1 MDALVNAQCAYR
13 VFHQIAKEDELIYR
27 FFDMPKAEVGT
38 PKYVANQMKAKG
50 LQKLRWYCQIC
61 EKQCRDENGFKCHTQ
76 SESHVRNMLRV
87 GENTKKSIDQY
98 SQQFKR
104 DFITLLRSGHG
115 EKKINANRFYQ
126 EYIRDKNHIH
136 MNATRWTT
144 LSEFVKYL
152 GREGICRVEETEKD
166 GLCIAYIDNSPEALK
181 RQEALRQKE
190 KSAKGD
196 EEVSQLILQKQVE
209 EAQKLKSSER
219 PEKTENNEL
228 KRSDAH
234 PLQISLGTVKK
245 PTKEA
250 SVTKPKPPSN
260 ALSVMKPKSS
270 SNKVSKSRDD
280 SAKPKSA
287 LERIMMKEQRVKQNV
302 THR

>member
-1 MDALVNAQCAYR
+1 MYS
-13 VFHQIAKEDELIYR
+13 ITIT
-27 FFDMPKAEVGT
+27 MPKAEVGT

-50 LQKLRWYCQIC
+50 LQKLRWFCQIC

-76 SESHVRNMLRV
+76 SESHVRNMLKV
-87 GENTKKSIDQY
+87 GENTKKSIDGY

-104 DFITLLRSGHG
+104 DFMTLLRTGHG

-126 EYIRDKNHIH
+126 EYIRDKNHVH

-152 GREGICRVEETEKD
+152 GREGICRVEESEKD
-166 GLCIAYIDNSPEALK
+166 GLCIAYIDSSPEALK

-209 EAQKLKSSER
+209 EAQKLKSSAE

-228 KRSDAH
+228 KRTEAQ
-234 PLQISLGTVKK
+234 PLQFSFGAAKK
-245 PTKEA
+245 PTKETDT
-250 SVTKPKPPSN
+250 TKPKPPQN
-260 ALSVMKPKSS
+260 ALSAMKPKTSV
-270 SNKVSKSRDD
+270 NKVSKSRDE
-280 SAKPKSA
+280 SARPKSA
-287 LERIMMKEQRVKQNV
+287 LERIMMKEQRVKQKP
-302 THR
+302 TSHR

>member
-1 MDALVNAQCAYR
+1 
-13 VFHQIAKEDELIYR
+13 
-27 FFDMPKAEVGT
+27 MPKAEVGT

-104 DFITLLRSGHG
+104 EFITLLRTGHG

-126 EYIRDKNHIH
+126 EYIRDKNHVH

-166 GLCIAYIDNSPEALK
+166 GLCIAYIDSSPEALK

-209 EAQKLKSSER
+209 EAQKLKPLDDE

-228 KRSDAH
+228 KRTEAQ
-234 PLQISLGTVKK
+234 PLQISLGAAKK
-245 PTKEA
+245 TAKESPA
-250 SVTKPKPPSN
+250 TKPKPPSN
-260 ALSVMKPKSS
+260 ALSAMKPKTTS
-270 SNKVSKSRDD
+270 SNKVSKPRND

-287 LERIMMKEQRVKQNV
+287 LERIMMKEQRVKQNPA
-302 THR
+302 HR